1 MYESILVW
9 MLVEEVDG
17 TGFVCDRSLCTS
29 AYASLNVS
37 KRSFT
42 SLALSIMKE
51 SCIQLHVVV
60 TIDDVMSWKTSG
72 FRYVLQ

>member
-1 MYESILVW
+1 MYESMFIW
-9 MLVEEVDG
+9 MLVKEVDG

-29 AYASLNVS
+29 AQALLSVS

-42 SLALSIMKE
+42 SLALSIMKG
-51 SCIQLHVVV
+51 SCVQLHVVV

-72 FRYVLQ
+72 FRYVL